1 MNWGVRRAAQF
12 LVVNRVQDEAGYIA
26 TFLASSSHI
35 MATNDTKD
43 WSDLLDVALFEADRV
58 NVQRR
63 IEHATDAI
71 HRRMEELQK
80 DEPAGSISERAA
92 LRNAL
97 TTLADL
103 QKIAYAR
110 KPSGSVRCEG
120 GKAIIGD

>member
-1 MNWGVRRAAQF
+1 
-12 LVVNRVQDEAGYIA
+12 
-26 TFLASSSHI
+26 

-58 NVQRR
+58 NLQRR
-63 IEHATDAI
+63 MEHATDAI
-71 HRRMEELQK
+71 HRRMEDLLK
-80 DEPAGSISERAA
+80 DENAGSISERVA

-110 KPSGSVRCEG
+110 KSSRRVSREGVQAVSGRF
-120 GKAIIGD
+120 